1 MLVLVGLSLCG
12 LSAGK
17 VIKPFT
23 NWLCDYCALGLYI
36 LPILIG
42 KKNIYIEGPQ
52 LDPDDCGAPIF
63 CLFYL
68 LLLLI
73 FLVTAYTT
81 MCKK

>member
-17 VIKPFT
+17 VIKPFS

-42 KKNIYIEGPQ
+42 KKIFI
-52 LDPDDCGAPIF
+52 LKDPS
-63 CLFYL
+63 
-68 LLLLI
+68 
-73 FLVTAYTT
+73 
-81 MCKK
+81 